1 MVLLLKPVPLRSN
14 KSIRTL
20 STSQIDRSALRVPV
34 PKTITAVSV
43 FFFIQGVVFGS
54 WASRIPDLKQHLN
67 LGDGALGTIL
77 FMLPMGQL
85 TMMPFSGRIVT
96 RFGSRNVLRVAL
108 MGYSFILLL
117 IGLVQEAWQLP
128 VCLYLFGLIGNLCNI
143 SVNTQGVN
151 AESIHDKRVF
161 TTFHGLWSLGGFTGA
176 LVGWLMIRYEI
187 SPALHFPFITL
198 FVWVNDFIFQRN
210 LIPRQAVSAVIPKY
224 RFRLPEGQLL
234 LLGLIA
240 FCSMSVEG
248 CMFDWTGVYFRQVV
262 LADARYVSAGYAAFM
277 ITMSV
282 GRFMGDGMSA
292 RFGRKNWV
300 MISGVLISLGIG
312 LTVLVPSIL
321 PAVIGCMLTGIGV
334 SSIIPL
340 MYSTAGKDPNIAS
353 GIAIASVAG
362 IGYLGFLLGP
372 PIIGHIAEA
381 VGLRYSFALMG
392 TGGLIIIWL
401 VRKVQ
406 ALV

>member
-1 MVLLLKPVPLRSN
+1 
-14 KSIRTL
+14 L

-34 PKTITAVSV
+34 PKIVTAVSV
-43 FFFIQGVVFGS
+43 FFYIQGVVFGS
-54 WASRIPDLKQHLN
+54 WASRIPDLKDQLN
-67 LGDGALGTIL
+67 LSDGALGTIL

-117 IGLVQEAWQLP
+117 IGQVEAAWQLP
-128 VCLYLFGLIGNLCNI
+128 VCLYLFGLVGNLCNI

-151 AESIHDKRVF
+151 TETIHNRPVF
-161 TTFHGLWSLGGFTGA
+161 STFHGLWSLGGFTGA
-176 LVGWLMIRYEI
+176 LIGWLMIRYQI
-187 SPALHFPFITL
+187 NPSMHFPFITL

-210 LIPRQAVSAVIPKY
+210 LIPRQAVSTVIPKY
-224 RFRLPEGQLL
+224 RFRLPQGQLL

-240 FCSMSVEG
+240 FCCMSVEG

-277 ITMSV
+277 ITMSA
-282 GRFMGDGMSA
+282 GRFMGDGMST

-300 MISGVLISLGIG
+300 MISGVLISFGIG
-312 LTVLVPSIL
+312 LTVLMPFVI
-321 PAVIGCMLTGIGV
+321 PAVIGCILTGIGV

-392 TGGLIIIWL
+392 TGGIIIIWL

-406 ALV
+406 TLV

>member
-1 MVLLLKPVPLRSN
+1 MSH
-14 KSIRTL
+14 
-20 STSQIDRSALRVPV
+20 SQINTSALRVPV
-34 PKTITAVSV
+34 QKTITSVGV
-43 FFFIQGVVFGS
+43 FFYIQGVVFGS
-54 WASRIPDLKQHLN
+54 WASRIPDLKDQLHL
-67 LGDGALGTIL
+67 GEGALGTIL
-77 FMLPMGQL
+77 FLLPMGQL

-117 IGLVQEAWQLP
+117 IGQVQSAWQLSL
-128 VCLYLFGLIGNLCNI
+128 CLYLFGLIGNLCNI

-151 AESIHDKRVF
+151 AETIHHKPVF
-161 TTFHGLWSLGGFTGA
+161 STFHGLWSLGGFTGA
-176 LVGWLMIRYEI
+176 LVGWLMIRYQV
-187 SPALHFPFITL
+187 SPSTHFPFITL
-198 FVWVNDFIFQRN
+198 FVWVNDYIFQRN
-210 LIPRQAVSAVIPKY
+210 LIPRQAVSTVIPKY
-224 RFRLPEGQLL
+224 RFRLPQGQLL

-240 FCSMSVEG
+240 FCCMSVEG

-262 LADARYVSAGYAAFM
+262 LADERFVSAGYAAFM
-277 ITMSV
+277 ITMSA
-282 GRFMGDGMSA
+282 GRFMGDRMSV
-292 RFGRKNWV
+292 RYGRKRWV
-300 MISGVLISLGIG
+300 MISGVLITLGIG
-312 LTVLVPSIL
+312 MTVLMPSIV

-340 MYSTAGKDPNIAS
+340 MYSTAGKDTQIAS

-392 TGGLIIIWL
+392 MGGIAILWL
-401 VRKVQ
+401 VRKVR
-406 ALV
+406 ALS

>member
-1 MVLLLKPVPLRSN
+1 MSHPH
-14 KSIRTL
+14 
-20 STSQIDRSALRVPV
+20 IDTSALRVPIS
-34 PKTITAVSV
+34 KTVTAVSV
-43 FFFIQGVVFGS
+43 FFYIQGMVFGS
-54 WASRIPDLKQHLN
+54 WASRIPDLKDKLD
-67 LGDGALGTIL
+67 LGEGALGSIL
-77 FMLPMGQL
+77 FLLPLGQL

-96 RFGSRNVLRVAL
+96 RFGSRNVLRIAL
-108 MGYSFILLL
+108 MGYSFLLL
-117 IGLVQEAWQLP
+117 MIGQVQTAWQLTL
-128 VCLYLFGLIGNLCNI
+128 CLYLFGLIGNLCNI

-151 AESIHDKRVF
+151 TESIHHRSVF

-176 LVGWLMIRYEI
+176 LIGWLMTRYRIE
-187 SPALHFPFITL
+187 PAIHFPFITL

-210 LIPRQAVSAVIPKY
+210 LIPRLAVSQVIPKY

-240 FCSMSVEG
+240 FCCMSVEG

-262 LADARYVSAGYAAFM
+262 MADERYVSAGYVAFM
-277 ITMSV
+277 ITMSA
-282 GRFMGDGMSA
+282 GRFLGDGMST
-292 RFGRKNWV
+292 RFGRRRWV
-300 MISGVLISLGIG
+300 MISGGLISLGIG
-312 LTVLVPSIL
+312 ITVLMPAII
-321 PAVIGCMLTGIGV
+321 PAVVGCMLTGIGV

-340 MYSTAGKDPNIAS
+340 MYSTAGRDTRMAS

-392 TGGLIIIWL
+392 FGGITILWL
-401 VRKVQ
+401 VRRVK
-406 ALV
+406 ALA

>member
-1 MVLLLKPVPLRSN
+1 
-14 KSIRTL
+14 L
-20 STSQIDRSALRVPV
+20 STSQIDISVLKVPV
-34 PKTITAVSV
+34 KKTLTAVSV

-54 WASRIPDLKQHLN
+54 WASRIPDLKDKLHL
-67 LGDGALGTIL
+67 GEGALGTIL

-96 RFGSRNVLRVAL
+96 RYGSRNVLRVAL

-117 IGLVQEAWQLP
+117 IGQVHESWQLAL
-128 VCLYLFGLIGNLCNI
+128 CLYLFGVIGNMCNI

-151 AESIHDKRVF
+151 AESIHHRPIF

-176 LVGWLMIRYEI
+176 LIGWVMIGQGI
-187 SPALHFPFITL
+187 DPAIHFPCITL
-198 FVWVNDFIFQRN
+198 FVWVNDFIFQRY
-210 LIPRQAVSAVIPKY
+210 LIPRQAVSSVIPKY
-224 RFRLPEGQLL
+224 RFRLPQGQLL

-240 FCSMSVEG
+240 FCCMSVEG

-262 LADARYVSAGYAAFM
+262 GADERFVSAGYAAFM
-277 ITMSV
+277 ITMSA
-282 GRFMGDGMSA
+282 GRFMGDGLSS
-292 RFGRKNWV
+292 RWGRKRWA
-300 MISGVLISLGIG
+300 MISGGLITTGIG
-312 LTVLVPSIL
+312 LTVLMPALL

-340 MYSTAGKDPNIAS
+340 MYSTAGKDPGIAS

-372 PIIGHIAEA
+372 PIIGYIAEA

-392 TGGLIIIWL
+392 MGGLAILWL
-401 VRKVQ
+401 VRRVR
-406 ALV
+406 ALT

>member
-1 MVLLLKPVPLRSN
+1 MSHS
-14 KSIRTL
+14 SINT
-20 STSQIDRSALRVPV
+20 SALRVPV
-34 PKTITAVSV
+34 QKTITSVGV
-43 FFFIQGVVFGS
+43 FFYIQGVVFGS
-54 WASRIPDLKQHLN
+54 WASRIPDLKDQLHL
-67 LGDGALGTIL
+67 GEGALGTIL
-77 FMLPMGQL
+77 FLLPMGQL

-117 IGLVQEAWQLP
+117 IGQVQSAWQLSL
-128 VCLYLFGLIGNLCNI
+128 CLYLFGLIGNLCNI

-151 AESIHDKRVF
+151 AETIHHKPVF
-161 TTFHGLWSLGGFTGA
+161 STFHGLWSLGGFTGA
-176 LVGWLMIRYEI
+176 LVGWLMIRYQV
-187 SPALHFPFITL
+187 SPSMHFPFITM

-210 LIPRQAVSAVIPKY
+210 LIPRQAVSTVIPKY
-224 RFRLPEGQLL
+224 RFRLPQGQLM

-240 FCSMSVEG
+240 FCCMSVEG

-262 LADARYVSAGYAAFM
+262 LADERFVSAGYAAFM
-277 ITMSV
+277 ITMSA
-282 GRFMGDGMSA
+282 GRFMGDRMSVQ
-292 RFGRKNWV
+292 FGRKRWV
-300 MISGVLISLGIG
+300 MISGVLITLGIG
-312 LTVLVPSIL
+312 LTVLMPAIV

-340 MYSTAGKDPNIAS
+340 MYSTAGKDTQIAS

-372 PIIGHIAEA
+372 PIIGYIAEA

-392 TGGLIIIWL
+392 VGGITILWL
-401 VRKVQ
+401 VRKVR
-406 ALV
+406 ALN

>member
-1 MVLLLKPVPLRSN
+1 LRVNKIAGNLSN
-14 KSIRTL
+14 A
-20 STSQIDRSALRVPV
+20 QIDTSALSVTVR
-34 PKTITAVSV
+34 KTVNAVSV

-54 WASRIPDLKQHLN
+54 WASRIPDLKDKLHL
-67 LGDGALGTIL
+67 GEGALGTIL

-85 TMMPFSGRIVT
+85 TMMPFSGRLVT
-96 RFGSRNVLRVAL
+96 RFGSRNVLRIAL

-117 IGLVQEAWQLP
+117 IGQVQEAWQLP

-151 AESIHDKRVF
+151 AESIHHKPIF

-176 LVGWLMIRYEI
+176 LVGWLMIRYGI
-187 SPALHFPFITL
+187 DPAIHFPFITL

-210 LIPRQAVSAVIPKY
+210 LIPRRAVSSVIPKY

-262 LADARYVSAGYAAFM
+262 GADERFVSAGYAAFM
-277 ITMSV
+277 ITMSA
-282 GRFMGDGMSA
+282 GRFMGDGMSS
-292 RFGRKNWV
+292 RWGRRRWV
-300 MISGVLISLGIG
+300 MISAGLITTGIG
-312 LTVLVPSIL
+312 LTALLPMLLPS
-321 PAVIGCMLTGIGV
+321 VIGCMLTGIGV

-340 MYSTAGKDPNIAS
+340 VYSTAGKDTRIAS

-372 PIIGHIAEA
+372 PIIGYIAEA
-381 VGLRYSFALMG
+381 VGLRYSFAIMAF
-392 TGGLIIIWL
+392 GGLAILWL
-401 VRKVQ
+401 VGKKR
-406 ALV
+406 ALA

>member
-1 MVLLLKPVPLRSN
+1 
-14 KSIRTL
+14 L
-20 STSQIDRSALRVPV
+20 SHPQIDTSALRIPV
-34 PKTITAVSV
+34 HKTITAVSV
-43 FFFIQGVVFGS
+43 FFYIQGVVFGS
-54 WASRIPDLKQHLN
+54 WASRIPDLKDQLQ

-77 FMLPMGQL
+77 FLLPMGQL

-117 IGLVQEAWQLP
+117 IGQVQSAWQLS
-128 VCLYLFGLIGNLCNI
+128 VCLYLFGLVGNLCNI

-151 AESIHDKRVF
+151 AETIHHKPVF
-161 TTFHGLWSLGGFTGA
+161 STFHGLWSLGGFTGA
-176 LVGWLMIRYEI
+176 LIGWLMIRYQVNP
-187 SPALHFPFITL
+187 SMHFPFITL

-210 LIPRQAVSAVIPKY
+210 LIPRQAVSTVIPKY
-224 RFRLPEGQLL
+224 RFRLPQGQLL
-234 LLGLIA
+234 LLGMIA
-240 FCSMSVEG
+240 FCCMSVEG

-262 LADARYVSAGYAAFM
+262 LADERFVSAGYAAFM
-277 ITMSV
+277 ITMSA
-282 GRFMGDGMSA
+282 GRFMGDGMSV
-292 RFGRKNWV
+292 RFGRKRWV
-300 MISGVLISLGIG
+300 MISGVLITLGIG
-312 LTVLVPSIL
+312 LTVLMPAIV

-340 MYSTAGKDPNIAS
+340 MYSTAGKDTTIAS

-372 PIIGHIAEA
+372 PIIGYIAEA

-392 TGGLIIIWL
+392 AGGMMILWL
-401 VRKVQ
+401 VRRVR

>member
-1 MVLLLKPVPLRSN
+1 
-14 KSIRTL
+14 L
-20 STSQIDRSALRVPV
+20 SHSQINTSALRVPV
-34 PKTITAVSV
+34 QKTITSVGV
-43 FFFIQGVVFGS
+43 FFYIQGVVFGS
-54 WASRIPDLKQHLN
+54 WASRIPDLKDQLHL
-67 LGDGALGTIL
+67 GEGALGTIL
-77 FMLPMGQL
+77 FLLPMGQL

-117 IGLVQEAWQLP
+117 IGQVQSAWQLSL
-128 VCLYLFGLIGNLCNI
+128 CLYLFGLIGNLCNI

-151 AESIHDKRVF
+151 AETIHHKPVF
-161 TTFHGLWSLGGFTGA
+161 STFHGLWSLGGFTGA
-176 LVGWLMIRYEI
+176 LVGWLMIRYQV
-187 SPALHFPFITL
+187 SPSMHFPFITL
-198 FVWVNDFIFQRN
+198 FVWVNDYIFQRN
-210 LIPRQAVSAVIPKY
+210 LIPRQAVSTVIPKY
-224 RFRLPEGQLL
+224 RFRLPQGQLM

-240 FCSMSVEG
+240 FCCMSVEG

-262 LADARYVSAGYAAFM
+262 LADERFVSAGYAAFM
-277 ITMSV
+277 ITMSA
-282 GRFMGDGMSA
+282 GRFMGDRMSV
-292 RFGRKNWV
+292 RFGRKRWV
-300 MISGVLISLGIG
+300 MISGVLITLGIG
-312 LTVLVPSIL
+312 LTVLMPSIV

-340 MYSTAGKDPNIAS
+340 MYSTAGKDTQIAS

-392 TGGLIIIWL
+392 MGGIAILWL
-401 VRKVQ
+401 VRKVR
-406 ALV
+406 ALS

>member
-1 MVLLLKPVPLRSN
+1 
-14 KSIRTL
+14 L
-20 STSQIDRSALRVPV
+20 SHPQIDTSALRVPV
-34 PKTITAVSV
+34 HKTITAVSV
-43 FFFIQGVVFGS
+43 FFYIQGVVFGS
-54 WASRIPDLKQHLN
+54 WASRIPDLKDQLQ

-77 FMLPMGQL
+77 FLLPMGQL

-117 IGLVQEAWQLP
+117 IGQVQSAWQLS
-128 VCLYLFGLIGNLCNI
+128 VCLYLFGLVGNLCNI

-151 AESIHDKRVF
+151 AETIHHKPVF
-161 TTFHGLWSLGGFTGA
+161 STFHGLWSLGGFTGA
-176 LVGWLMIRYEI
+176 LIGWLMIRYQVNP
-187 SPALHFPFITL
+187 SMHFPFITL

-210 LIPRQAVSAVIPKY
+210 LIPRQAVSTVIPKY
-224 RFRLPEGQLL
+224 RFRLPQGQLL
-234 LLGLIA
+234 LLGMIA
-240 FCSMSVEG
+240 FCCMSVEG

-262 LADARYVSAGYAAFM
+262 LADERFVSAGYAAFM
-277 ITMSV
+277 ITMSA
-282 GRFMGDGMSA
+282 GRFMGDGMSV
-292 RFGRKNWV
+292 RFGRKRWV
-300 MISGVLISLGIG
+300 MISGVLITLGIG
-312 LTVLVPSIL
+312 LTVLMPAIV

-340 MYSTAGKDPNIAS
+340 MYSTAGKDTTIAS

-372 PIIGHIAEA
+372 PIIGYIAEA

-392 TGGLIIIWL
+392 AGGMMILWL
-401 VRKVQ
+401 VRRVR

>member
-1 MVLLLKPVPLRSN
+1 M
-14 KSIRTL
+14 

-34 PKTITAVSV
+34 PKIVTAVSV
-43 FFFIQGVVFGS
+43 FFYIQGVVFGS
-54 WASRIPDLKQHLN
+54 WASRIPDLKDQLQ

-77 FMLPMGQL
+77 FLLPMGQL

-117 IGLVQEAWQLP
+117 IGQVQVAWQLS
-128 VCLYLFGLIGNLCNI
+128 VCLYLFGLVGNLCNI

-151 AESIHDKRVF
+151 TETIHNRPVF
-161 TTFHGLWSLGGFTGA
+161 STFHGLWSLGGFTGA
-176 LVGWLMIRYEI
+176 LIGWLMIRYQI
-187 SPALHFPFITL
+187 NPSMHFPFITL

-210 LIPRQAVSAVIPKY
+210 LIPRQAVSTVIPKY
-224 RFRLPEGQLL
+224 RFRLPQGQLL

-240 FCSMSVEG
+240 FCCMSVEG

-277 ITMSV
+277 ITMSA
-282 GRFMGDGMSA
+282 GRFMGDGMST

-300 MISGVLISLGIG
+300 MISGVLISFGIG
-312 LTVLVPSIL
+312 LTVLMPFVI
-321 PAVIGCMLTGIGV
+321 PAVIGCILTGIGV

-392 TGGLIIIWL
+392 TGGIIIIWL

-406 ALV
+406 TLV

>member
-1 MVLLLKPVPLRSN
+1 MSH
-14 KSIRTL
+14 
-20 STSQIDRSALRVPV
+20 SQINTSALRVPV
-34 PKTITAVSV
+34 QKTITSVGV
-43 FFFIQGVVFGS
+43 FFYIQGVVFGS
-54 WASRIPDLKQHLN
+54 WASRIPDLKDQLHL
-67 LGDGALGTIL
+67 GEGALGTIL
-77 FMLPMGQL
+77 FLLPMGQL

-117 IGLVQEAWQLP
+117 IGQVQSAWQLSL
-128 VCLYLFGLIGNLCNI
+128 CLYLFGLIGNLCNI

-151 AESIHDKRVF
+151 AETIHHKPVF
-161 TTFHGLWSLGGFTGA
+161 STFHGLWSLGGFTGA
-176 LVGWLMIRYEI
+176 LVGWLMIRYQV
-187 SPALHFPFITL
+187 SPSTHFPFITL
-198 FVWVNDFIFQRN
+198 FVWVNDYIFQRN
-210 LIPRQAVSAVIPKY
+210 LIPRQAVSTVIPKY
-224 RFRLPEGQLL
+224 RFRLPQGQLL

-240 FCSMSVEG
+240 FCCMSVEG

-262 LADARYVSAGYAAFM
+262 LADERFVSAGYAAFM
-277 ITMSV
+277 ITMSA
-282 GRFMGDGMSA
+282 GRFMGDRMSV
-292 RFGRKNWV
+292 RFGRKRWV
-300 MISGVLISLGIG
+300 MISGVLITLGIG
-312 LTVLVPSIL
+312 LTVLMPSIV

-340 MYSTAGKDPNIAS
+340 MYSTAGKDTQIAS

-392 TGGLIIIWL
+392 MGGIAILWL
-401 VRKVQ
+401 VRKVR
-406 ALV
+406 ALS

>member
-1 MVLLLKPVPLRSN
+1 MSH
-14 KSIRTL
+14 
-20 STSQIDRSALRVPV
+20 SQINTSALRVPV
-34 PKTITAVSV
+34 QKTITSVGV
-43 FFFIQGVVFGS
+43 FFYIQGVVFGS
-54 WASRIPDLKQHLN
+54 WASRIPDLKDQLHL
-67 LGDGALGTIL
+67 GEGALGTIL
-77 FMLPMGQL
+77 FLLPMGQL

-117 IGLVQEAWQLP
+117 IGQVQSAWQLSL
-128 VCLYLFGLIGNLCNI
+128 CLYLFGLIGNLCNI

-151 AESIHDKRVF
+151 AETIHHKPVF
-161 TTFHGLWSLGGFTGA
+161 STFHGLWSLGGFTGA
-176 LVGWLMIRYEI
+176 LVGWLMIRYQV
-187 SPALHFPFITL
+187 SPSMHFPFITL
-198 FVWVNDFIFQRN
+198 FVWVNDYIFQRN
-210 LIPRQAVSAVIPKY
+210 LIPRQAVSTVIPKY
-224 RFRLPEGQLL
+224 RFRLPQGQLM

-240 FCSMSVEG
+240 FCCMSVEG

-262 LADARYVSAGYAAFM
+262 LADERFVSAGYAAFM
-277 ITMSV
+277 ITMSA
-282 GRFMGDGMSA
+282 GRFMGDRMSV
-292 RFGRKNWV
+292 RFGRKRWV
-300 MISGVLISLGIG
+300 MISGVLITLGIG
-312 LTVLVPSIL
+312 LTVLMPSIV

-340 MYSTAGKDPNIAS
+340 MYSTAGKDTQIAS

-392 TGGLIIIWL
+392 MGGIAILWL
-401 VRKVQ
+401 VRKVR
-406 ALV
+406 ALS

>member
-1 MVLLLKPVPLRSN
+1 
-14 KSIRTL
+14 L

-34 PKTITAVSV
+34 PKIVTAVSV
-43 FFFIQGVVFGS
+43 FFYIQGVVFGS
-54 WASRIPDLKQHLN
+54 WASRIPDLKDQLQ

-77 FMLPMGQL
+77 FLLPMGQL

-117 IGLVQEAWQLP
+117 IGQVQVAWQLS
-128 VCLYLFGLIGNLCNI
+128 VCLYLFGLVGNLCNI

-151 AESIHDKRVF
+151 TETIHNRPVF
-161 TTFHGLWSLGGFTGA
+161 STFHGLWSLGGFTGA
-176 LVGWLMIRYEI
+176 LIGWLMIRYQI
-187 SPALHFPFITL
+187 NPSMHFPFITL

-210 LIPRQAVSAVIPKY
+210 LIPRQAVSTVIPKY
-224 RFRLPEGQLL
+224 RFRLPQGQLL

-240 FCSMSVEG
+240 FCCMSVEG

-277 ITMSV
+277 ITMSA
-282 GRFMGDGMSA
+282 GRFMGDGMST

-300 MISGVLISLGIG
+300 MISGVLISFGIG
-312 LTVLVPSIL
+312 LTVLMPFVI
-321 PAVIGCMLTGIGV
+321 PAVIGCILTGIGV

-392 TGGLIIIWL
+392 TGGIIIIWL

-406 ALV
+406 TLV

>member
-1 MVLLLKPVPLRSN
+1 MSN
-14 KSIRTL
+14 A
-20 STSQIDRSALRVPV
+20 QIDTSAVKVPV
-34 PKTITAVSV
+34 KKTITAVSV

-54 WASRIPDLKQHLN
+54 WASRIPDLQDKLHL
-67 LGDGALGTIL
+67 GEGALGTIL

-96 RFGSRNVLRVAL
+96 RYGSRNVLRLAL

-117 IGLVQEAWQLP
+117 IGQIDESWQLAI
-128 VCLYLFGLIGNLCNI
+128 CLYLFGVIGNMCNI

-151 AESIHDKRVF
+151 AESIHHRPIF

-176 LVGWLMIRYEI
+176 LIGWVMIRQGI
-187 SPALHFPFITL
+187 DPAIHFPFITL
-198 FVWVNDFIFQRN
+198 FVWINDFIFQRY
-210 LIPRQAVSAVIPKY
+210 LIPRQAVSSVIPKY
-224 RFRLPEGQLL
+224 RFRLPQGQLL

-240 FCSMSVEG
+240 FCCMSVEG

-262 LADARYVSAGYAAFM
+262 GADERFVSAGYAAFM
-277 ITMSV
+277 ITMSA
-282 GRFMGDGMSA
+282 GRFMGDGLSS
-292 RFGRKNWV
+292 RWGRKRWA
-300 MISGVLISLGIG
+300 MISGGLITTGIG
-312 LTVLVPSIL
+312 LTVLMPVL
-321 PAVIGCMLTGIGV
+321 MPAVIGCMLTGIGV

-340 MYSTAGKDPNIAS
+340 MYSTAGKDPGIAS

-372 PIIGHIAEA
+372 PIIGYIAEA

-392 TGGLIIIWL
+392 MGGLAILWL
-401 VRKVQ
+401 VRKVR

>member
-1 MVLLLKPVPLRSN
+1 M
-14 KSIRTL
+14 

-34 PKTITAVSV
+34 PKIVTAVSV
-43 FFFIQGVVFGS
+43 FFYIQGVVFGS
-54 WASRIPDLKQHLN
+54 WASRIPDLKDQLN
-67 LGDGALGTIL
+67 LSDGALGTIL

-117 IGLVQEAWQLP
+117 IGQVEAAWQLP
-128 VCLYLFGLIGNLCNI
+128 VCLYLFGLVGNLCNI

-151 AESIHDKRVF
+151 TETIHNRPVF
-161 TTFHGLWSLGGFTGA
+161 STFHGLWSLGGFTGA
-176 LVGWLMIRYEI
+176 LIGWLMIRYQI
-187 SPALHFPFITL
+187 NPSMHFPFITL

-210 LIPRQAVSAVIPKY
+210 LIPRQAVSTVIPKY
-224 RFRLPEGQLL
+224 RFRLPQGQLL

-240 FCSMSVEG
+240 FCCMSVEG

-277 ITMSV
+277 ITMSA
-282 GRFMGDGMSA
+282 GRFMGDGMST

-300 MISGVLISLGIG
+300 MISGVLISFGIG
-312 LTVLVPSIL
+312 LTVLMPFVI
-321 PAVIGCMLTGIGV
+321 PAVIGCILTGIGV

-392 TGGLIIIWL
+392 TGGIIIIWL

-406 ALV
+406 TLV

>member
-1 MVLLLKPVPLRSN
+1 
-14 KSIRTL
+14 L
-20 STSQIDRSALRVPV
+20 SHSQINTSALRVPV
-34 PKTITAVSV
+34 QKTITSVGV
-43 FFFIQGVVFGS
+43 FFYIQGVVFGS
-54 WASRIPDLKQHLN
+54 WASRIPDLKDQLHL
-67 LGDGALGTIL
+67 GEGALGTIL
-77 FMLPMGQL
+77 FLLPMGQL

-117 IGLVQEAWQLP
+117 IGQVQSAWQLSL
-128 VCLYLFGLIGNLCNI
+128 CLYLFGLIGNLCNI

-151 AESIHDKRVF
+151 AETIHHKPVF
-161 TTFHGLWSLGGFTGA
+161 STFHGLWSLGGFTGA
-176 LVGWLMIRYEI
+176 LVGWLMIRYQV
-187 SPALHFPFITL
+187 SPSTHFPFITL
-198 FVWVNDFIFQRN
+198 FVWVNDYIFQRN
-210 LIPRQAVSAVIPKY
+210 LIPRQAVSTVIPKN
-224 RFRLPEGQLL
+224 RFRLPQGQLL

-240 FCSMSVEG
+240 FCCMSVEG

-262 LADARYVSAGYAAFM
+262 LADERFVSAGYAAFM
-277 ITMSV
+277 ITMSA
-282 GRFMGDGMSA
+282 GRFMGDRMSV
-292 RFGRKNWV
+292 RFGRKRWV
-300 MISGVLISLGIG
+300 MISGVLITLGIG
-312 LTVLVPSIL
+312 LTVLMPSIV

-340 MYSTAGKDPNIAS
+340 MYSTAGKDTQIAS

-392 TGGLIIIWL
+392 MGGIAILWL
-401 VRKVQ
+401 VRKVR
-406 ALV
+406 ALS

>member
-1 MVLLLKPVPLRSN
+1 MSHP
-14 KSIRTL
+14 
-20 STSQIDRSALRVPV
+20 QIDTSALRVPV
-34 PKTITAVSV
+34 HKTITAVSV
-43 FFFIQGVVFGS
+43 FFYIQGVVFGS
-54 WASRIPDLKQHLN
+54 WASRIPDLKDQLQ

-77 FMLPMGQL
+77 FLLPMGQL

-117 IGLVQEAWQLP
+117 IGQVQSAWQLS
-128 VCLYLFGLIGNLCNI
+128 VCLYLFGLVGNLCNI

-151 AESIHDKRVF
+151 AETIHHKPVF
-161 TTFHGLWSLGGFTGA
+161 STFHGLWSLGGFTGA
-176 LVGWLMIRYEI
+176 LIGWLMIRYQVNP
-187 SPALHFPFITL
+187 SMHFPFITL

-210 LIPRQAVSAVIPKY
+210 LIPRQAVSTVIPKY
-224 RFRLPEGQLL
+224 RFRLPQGQLL
-234 LLGLIA
+234 LLGMIA
-240 FCSMSVEG
+240 FCCMSVEG

-262 LADARYVSAGYAAFM
+262 LADERFVSAGYAAFM
-277 ITMSV
+277 ITMSA
-282 GRFMGDGMSA
+282 GRFMGDGMSV
-292 RFGRKNWV
+292 RFGRKRWV
-300 MISGVLISLGIG
+300 MISGVLITLGIG
-312 LTVLVPSIL
+312 LTVLMPAIV

-340 MYSTAGKDPNIAS
+340 MYSTAGKDTTIAS

-372 PIIGHIAEA
+372 PIIGYIAEA

-392 TGGLIIIWL
+392 AGGMMILWL
-401 VRKVQ
+401 VRRVR

>member
-1 MVLLLKPVPLRSN
+1 
-14 KSIRTL
+14 L
-20 STSQIDRSALRVPV
+20 SHSQINTSALRVPV
-34 PKTITAVSV
+34 QKTITSVGV
-43 FFFIQGVVFGS
+43 FFYIQGVVFGS
-54 WASRIPDLKQHLN
+54 WASRIPDLKDQLHL
-67 LGDGALGTIL
+67 GEGALGTIL
-77 FMLPMGQL
+77 FLLPMGQL

-117 IGLVQEAWQLP
+117 IGQVQSAWQLSL
-128 VCLYLFGLIGNLCNI
+128 CLYLFGLIGNLCNI

-151 AESIHDKRVF
+151 AETIHHKPVF
-161 TTFHGLWSLGGFTGA
+161 STFHGLWSLGGFTGA
-176 LVGWLMIRYEI
+176 LVGWLMIRYQV
-187 SPALHFPFITL
+187 SPSTHFPFITL
-198 FVWVNDFIFQRN
+198 FVWVNDYIFQRN
-210 LIPRQAVSAVIPKY
+210 LIPRQAVSTVIPKY
-224 RFRLPEGQLL
+224 RFRLPQGQLL

-240 FCSMSVEG
+240 FCCMSVEG

-262 LADARYVSAGYAAFM
+262 LADERFVSAGYAAFM
-277 ITMSV
+277 ITMSA
-282 GRFMGDGMSA
+282 GRFMGDRMSV
-292 RFGRKNWV
+292 RFGRKRWV
-300 MISGVLISLGIG
+300 MISGVLITLGIG
-312 LTVLVPSIL
+312 LTVLMPSIV

-340 MYSTAGKDPNIAS
+340 MYSTAGKDTQIAS

-392 TGGLIIIWL
+392 MGGIAILWL
-401 VRKVQ
+401 VRKVR
-406 ALV
+406 ALS

>member
-1 MVLLLKPVPLRSN
+1 M
-14 KSIRTL
+14 
-20 STSQIDRSALRVPV
+20 
-34 PKTITAVSV
+34 
-43 FFFIQGVVFGS
+43 FFYIQGVVFGS
-54 WASRIPDLKQHLN
+54 WASRIPDLKDQLHL
-67 LGDGALGTIL
+67 GEGALGTIL
-77 FMLPMGQL
+77 FLLPMGQL

-117 IGLVQEAWQLP
+117 IGQVQSAWQLSL
-128 VCLYLFGLIGNLCNI
+128 CLYLFGLIGNLCNI

-151 AESIHDKRVF
+151 AETIHHKPVF
-161 TTFHGLWSLGGFTGA
+161 STFHGLWSLGGFTGA
-176 LVGWLMIRYEI
+176 LVGWLMIRYQV
-187 SPALHFPFITL
+187 SPSTHFPFITL
-198 FVWVNDFIFQRN
+198 FVWVNDYIFQRN
-210 LIPRQAVSAVIPKY
+210 LIPRQAVSTVIPKY
-224 RFRLPEGQLL
+224 RFRLPQGQLL

-240 FCSMSVEG
+240 FCCMSVEG

-262 LADARYVSAGYAAFM
+262 LADERFVSAGYAAFM
-277 ITMSV
+277 ITMSA
-282 GRFMGDGMSA
+282 GRFMGDRMSV
-292 RFGRKNWV
+292 RFGRKRWV
-300 MISGVLISLGIG
+300 MISGVLITLGIG
-312 LTVLVPSIL
+312 LTVLMPSIV

-340 MYSTAGKDPNIAS
+340 MYSTAGKDTQIAS

-392 TGGLIIIWL
+392 MGGIAILWL
-401 VRKVQ
+401 VRKVR
-406 ALV
+406 ALS

>member
-1 MVLLLKPVPLRSN
+1 MSH
-14 KSIRTL
+14 
-20 STSQIDRSALRVPV
+20 SQINTSALRVPV
-34 PKTITAVSV
+34 QKTITSVGV
-43 FFFIQGVVFGS
+43 FFYIQGVVFGS
-54 WASRIPDLKQHLN
+54 WASRIPDLKDQLHL
-67 LGDGALGTIL
+67 GEGALGTIL
-77 FMLPMGQL
+77 FLLPMGQL

-117 IGLVQEAWQLP
+117 IGQVQSAWQLSL
-128 VCLYLFGLIGNLCNI
+128 CLYLFGLIGNLCNI

-151 AESIHDKRVF
+151 AETIHHKPVF
-161 TTFHGLWSLGGFTGA
+161 STFHGLWSLGGFTGA
-176 LVGWLMIRYEI
+176 LVGWLMIRYQV
-187 SPALHFPFITL
+187 SPSTHFPFITL
-198 FVWVNDFIFQRN
+198 FVWVNDYIFQRN
-210 LIPRQAVSAVIPKY
+210 LIPRQAVSTVIPKN
-224 RFRLPEGQLL
+224 RFRLPQGQLL

-240 FCSMSVEG
+240 FCCMSVEG

-262 LADARYVSAGYAAFM
+262 LADERFVSAGYAAFM
-277 ITMSV
+277 ITMSA
-282 GRFMGDGMSA
+282 GRFMGDRMSV
-292 RFGRKNWV
+292 RFGRKRWV
-300 MISGVLISLGIG
+300 MISGVLITLGIG
-312 LTVLVPSIL
+312 LTVLMPSIV

-340 MYSTAGKDPNIAS
+340 MYSTAGKDTQIAS

-392 TGGLIIIWL
+392 MGGIAILWL
-401 VRKVQ
+401 VRKVR
-406 ALV
+406 ALS